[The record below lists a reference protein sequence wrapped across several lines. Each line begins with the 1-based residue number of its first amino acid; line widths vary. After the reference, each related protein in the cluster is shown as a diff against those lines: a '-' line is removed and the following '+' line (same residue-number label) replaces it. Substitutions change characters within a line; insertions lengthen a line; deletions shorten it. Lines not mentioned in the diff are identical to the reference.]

1 MTNQTQL
8 FEAALGI
15 KAPWYVQGVDFGTEL
30 TIAVDFVAGSRF
42 AYPGLPGEH
51 PVHDTVIKRL
61 RHLNFFQF
69 DCYLEV
75 RVPRVRLPDGLV
87 RLVEADLEG
96 DRRGTSLPCGAL
108 VLALCRAMTFAAMAH
123 LVNLSWHRV
132 KSICARYVD
141 LAVAATDL
149 SA

>member
-15 KAPWYVQGVDFGTEL
+15 NAPGYVQGVDFGTEL

-42 AYPGLPGEH
+42 AYPGVPGEH

-61 RHLNFFQF
+61 RHLNFFQL

-75 RVPRVRLPDGLV
+75 RVPRVRLPDGSV
-87 RLVEADLEG
+87 RLVKADWVGE
-96 DRRGTSLPCGAL
+96 RGGCSL
-108 VLALCRAMTFAAMAH
+108 VF
-123 LVNLSWHRV
+123 
-132 KSICARYVD
+132 
-141 LAVAATDL
+141 
-149 SA
+149 